1 MNQERRRQNRLHIGQ
16 SDCVEVHYQFIDVEG
31 LASHPH
37 PHGGQALNISRSGA
51 LVRGSIPDSSWVS
64 RLLNVQDILA
74 LEMHCGSRNSI
85 RAIASVQ
92 WIRRASE
99 QEPYEF
105 GLKFERLPDSDAKE
119 LARFIAEQER
129 ASGRLHQFPGTL

>member
-1 MNQERRRQNRLHIGQ
+1 MNHERRRQNRLPISQ
-16 SDCVEVHYQFIDVEG
+16 SDSVEVHYQFVDVEG

-37 PHGGQALNISRSGA
+37 PHSGRALNISRSGA
-51 LVRGSIPDSSWVS
+51 RIQGSIPDESWVT

-74 LEMHCGSRNSI
+74 LEMHCGSTNSI

-92 WIRRASE
+92 WIRRSAE
-99 QEPYEF
+99 QSSYEF

-119 LARFIAEQER
+119 LARFIAIQER